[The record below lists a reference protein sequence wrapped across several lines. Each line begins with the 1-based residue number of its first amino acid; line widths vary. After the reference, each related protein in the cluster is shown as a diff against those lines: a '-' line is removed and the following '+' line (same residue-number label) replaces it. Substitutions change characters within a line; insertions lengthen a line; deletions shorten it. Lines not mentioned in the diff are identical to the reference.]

1 MRAIAILRVSAQGK
15 PDFHASG
22 LGGHL
27 AAGNQRV
34 KDVCTKVRLVLREG
48 LHGHTKVLR
57 PIPAKEKARERAI
70 NIPRG
75 QTVLL
80 AAVMLV
86 AQRRT

>member
-1 MRAIAILRVSAQGK
+1 MRATAILRVSVQGK
-15 PDFHASG
+15 PDFCVLG
-22 LGGHL
+22 LDDRL

-48 LHGHTKVLR
+48 LHGLTIVPRL
-57 PIPAKEKARERAI
+57 ISAKEKARERAI
-70 NIPRG
+70 KIPLA

-86 AQRRT
+86 AQPLT